1 MKAFIPLNRLLI
13 DKKSGSRPVIWDEGE
28 IIPWVDFEQRIKAWY
43 HTLSQ
48 YEGKYWALY
57 LEDSFEFS
65 AALLAI
71 WQLGRCAVL
80 PGDTQKNTVTML
92 DGLCNGAIGFPSS
105 KLPKLTHADDTEKA
119 IPQWQSLDLSAE
131 VIKLFTS
138 GSSGEPQLISKALH
152 QLVTE
157 VATLESTWPH
167 LDLSSIT
174 LSTVSHQHIYGLL
187 FSILWPLSAG
197 RPISQKTCLYSEDIH
212 RCVLRCSSTL
222 LVSSPSH
229 LSRLSSQLDWQP
241 VKAKLQTVFSSTGP
255 LSKTVS
261 EQASKLLGPAIQE
274 IYGSTETGGI
284 ATRSQAQKTTALWQP
299 FSGIHIQQIDDKTIE
314 LQSPHLPND
323 QPFYLPEKIKQHD
336 DGRFELM
343 GRTDR
348 IAKIEGKRVS
358 LSQMEK
364 ELVKHPWVE
373 DARITVLNGKRISTA
388 AVVKLN
394 QLGNEQ
400 LLKQTKKGIVHALKE
415 HLVEQ
420 YEPVT
425 TPKKWRFLFEFPQDT
440 QGKVTQHLLQQLF
453 ETTAE
458 QEWPTV
464 AYQTCRSSGELCM
477 TLIISDNII
486 YFDGHFPV
494 AKILPGIA
502 QTHWAQHYAR
512 QHFSVKGHFTGLE
525 AIKFS
530 TIIKPNSVI
539 ELKVSYKN
547 NKIYF
552 TYESKSGKHTSGRFL
567 FKDGHD

>member
-1 MKAFIPLNRLLI
+1 MKAFIPLNKLMI
-13 DKKSGSRPVIWDEGE
+13 AEKSASRPVIWDGGE
-28 IIPWVDFEQRIKAWY
+28 IISWINFEQRVSAWY
-43 HTLSQ
+43 HALSQ

-57 LEDSFEFS
+57 LEDSLEFS

-71 WQLGRCAVL
+71 WQLERCAVL
-80 PGDTQKNTVTML
+80 PGDPQKNTVAVL
-92 DGLCNGAIGFPSS
+92 DNLCDGAIGIPSS
-105 KLPKLTHADDTEKA
+105 KLPTLTQAFDTEKKT
-119 IPQWQSLDLSAE
+119 PQWQSLDLNAE

-138 GSSGEPQLISKALH
+138 GSSGEPQLIGKALH
-152 QLVTE
+152 QLSAEVT
-157 VATLESTWPH
+157 TLDTTWPH
-167 LDLSSIT
+167 LDAASVT

-187 FSILWPLSAG
+187 FSILWPLSAS
-197 RPISQKTCLYSEDIH
+197 RPISRKICLYSEDIH
-212 RCVLRCSSTL
+212 RCVLQCSSAL
-222 LVSSPSH
+222 LVSSPAH
-229 LSRLSSQLDWQP
+229 LSRLSDQLNWQP

-255 LSKTVS
+255 LNKSISK
-261 EQASKLLGPAIQE
+261 QASHLLGPAIQE

-284 ATRSQAQKTTALWQP
+284 ATRSQTWQTTASWQP
-299 FSGIHIQQIDDKTIE
+299 FNGIHIRQVNEHTLE
-314 LQSPHLPND
+314 LQSPHLPSN
-323 QPFYLPEKIKQHD
+323 QPFYLPEKIKQHSN
-336 DGRFELM
+336 GRFELM

-358 LSQMEK
+358 LSGMEK
-364 ELVKHPWVE
+364 KLVGHPWVE
-373 DARITVLNGKRISTA
+373 DAKITVLDGKRISTA

-394 QLGNEQ
+394 SSGNEQ
-400 LLKQTKKGIVHALKE
+400 LLKQTKKNITRMLKE
-415 HLVEQ
+415 HLREQ
-420 YEPVT
+420 YEPVV

-453 ETTAE
+453 EINIK
-458 QEWPTV
+458 QKWPTV
-464 AYQTCRSSGELCM
+464 AYQTYRSSGELCM
-477 TLIISDNII
+477 TLIISDKIA

-512 QHFSVKGHFTGLE
+512 QHFSVKGRFTGLE

-552 TYESKSGKHTSGRFL
+552 TYQSKAGKHTSGRFL
-567 FKDGHD
+567 FEADHD